1 MWKCA
6 GGSGRRCLVCH
17 RPTRLRCQA
26 PRRRFGS
33 GNKPDSLWLFLDT
46 VWTHYSVT
54 ENILFRLG
62 CFTWVSHRTVS
73 TKERVSV
80 SLKYYCWPSKA
91 SPVLT
96 SRVRLSVCL
105 SVGYMTQLWPTASTG
120 FFSQPLLKDFLQ
132 KNFRI
137 LIVERFATLWAPSS
151 VVWARLT
158 KFSGMF
164 VSASNISTDFYSIS
178 LSRKGRLYQ
187 SKPALG

>member
-62 CFTWVSHRTVS
+62 CFTSVSHRTVS

-91 SPVLT
+91 RPCFNFT
-96 SRVRLSVCL
+96 RASVCL
-105 SVGYMTQLWPTASTG
+105 SVCGLYDTVTANRVSRI
-120 FFSQPLLKDFLQ
+120 FSQPLFKYFLQ
-132 KNFRI
+132 KIVQI

-164 VSASNISTDFYSIS
+164 VSASSISTDFYSIS
-178 LSRKGRLYQ
+178 LSRKGRLFK
-187 SKPALG
+187 SKPALV